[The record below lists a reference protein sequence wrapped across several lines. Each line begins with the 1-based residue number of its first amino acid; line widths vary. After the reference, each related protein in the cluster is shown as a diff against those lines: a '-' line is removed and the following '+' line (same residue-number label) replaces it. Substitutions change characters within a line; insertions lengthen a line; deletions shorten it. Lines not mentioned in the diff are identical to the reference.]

1 MGCMARSL
9 TVATW
14 SLPPEGTPC
23 LPLGLKWGSLK
34 GVPGDFP
41 SGSDGKASACNA
53 EHKWFDTWVRKIPW
67 RRKWQP
73 TTIFLPGKFHGW
85 RSLVSHSPWDH
96 KELDTTERLHFLS
109 LFQGGVQER
118 LRLLPSALPAEVAQ
132 ARCWDWALSRVGTG
146 PSVYLLHFRP
156 PGLAQ
161 PSRTCHPDNTHLA
174 GFR

>member
-1 MGCMARSL
+1 M
-9 TVATW
+9 ATW

-73 TTIFLPGKFHGW
+73 TTIFLPGESQRRG
-85 RSLVSHSPWDH
+85 SLVGCHLWSST
-96 KELDTTERLHFLS
+96 ESDTIEAT
-109 LFQGGVQER
+109 
-118 LRLLPSALPAEVAQ
+118 
-132 ARCWDWALSRVGTG
+132 
-146 PSVYLLHFRP
+146 
-156 PGLAQ
+156 
-161 PSRTCHPDNTHLA
+161 
-174 GFR
+174 

>member
-1 MGCMARSL
+1 MQDRGIDVHFLRLSMLHFKRETFKIILKIS
-9 TVATW
+9 TISSVFPGG
-14 SLPPEGTPC
+14 SMVKNLP
-23 LPLGLKWGSLK
+23 
-34 GVPGDFP
+34 
-41 SGSDGKASACNA
+41 ASTGNSRLSP
-53 EHKWFDTWVRKIPW
+53 WVRKIPW

-109 LFQGGVQER
+109 LVQGGVQER
-118 LRLLPSALPAEVAQ
+118 RRLLPSALPAEVAQ